1 MTYEQVTSS
10 QMTKSLLKSHA
21 KDAAF
26 KQLKEIQC
34 SNKKVKHIVYT
45 SLKTQPYLESDLFP
59 QSEVETLTA
68 LRSHCVRGIKHN
80 FPKMFDRSLNCPIDC
95 EHINQEDNQDHVLN
109 CKILTKE
116 TQTNISYIYSDD
128 IEQQAEVA
136 RNFTKLMRKRVKLLE
151 DQDSSASLP
160 GA

>member
-1 MTYEQVTSS
+1 
-10 QMTKSLLKSHA
+10 
-21 KDAAF
+21 
-26 KQLKEIQC
+26 
-34 SNKKVKHIVYT
+34 
-45 SLKTQPYLESDLFP
+45 
-59 QSEVETLTA
+59 
-68 LRSHCVRGIKHN
+68 
-80 FPKMFDRSLNCPIDC
+80 MFDRSLNCPLNC

-116 TQTNISYIYSDD
+116 KQTDISYIYSDD